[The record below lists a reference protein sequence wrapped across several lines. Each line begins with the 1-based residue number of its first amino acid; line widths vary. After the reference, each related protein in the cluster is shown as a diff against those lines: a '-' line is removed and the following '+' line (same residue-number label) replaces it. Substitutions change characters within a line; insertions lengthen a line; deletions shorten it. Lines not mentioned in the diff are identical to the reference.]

1 MSEVK
6 MSIDEKNTNN
16 ITIDSSVN
24 SVNTTLSEINNLKLE
39 KDNYIKQ
46 EQIKQINKMKE
57 EAIHMVCRQS
67 ELSYEEAK
75 IELEKYNYNYMNVLN
90 NYHNINNNINNNNN
104 NNNKNKSINQNIYSE
119 IRNFMDTGAKTVRIN
134 HERNEILKQNNKSN

>member
-16 ITIDSSVN
+16 ITIDSSDN
-24 SVNTTLSEINNLKLE
+24 SVNTTLSEITNLRLE

-90 NYHNINNNINNNNN
+90 NYHNINNNNNNK
-104 NNNKNKSINQNIYSE
+104 NKNKSINQNIYSE

-134 HERNEILKQNNKSN
+134 NERNEILKQNNKK

>member
-16 ITIDSSVN
+16 ITIDSSDN

-57 EAIHMVCRQS
+57 EAIYMVCRQS
-67 ELSYEEAK
+67 ELSYEQAK

-90 NYHNINNNINNNNN
+90 NYHNINNNNNK
-104 NNNKNKSINQNIYSE
+104 NKNKSINQNIYSE

-134 HERNEILKQNNKSN
+134 NERNEILKQNNKK

>member
-16 ITIDSSVN
+16 ITIDSSDN
-24 SVNTTLSEINNLKLE
+24 SVNTTLSEITNLRLE

-90 NYHNINNNINNNNN
+90 NYHNINNNNK
-104 NNNKNKSINQNIYSE
+104 NKNKSINQNIYSE

-134 HERNEILKQNNKSN
+134 NERNEILKQNNKK

>member
-16 ITIDSSVN
+16 ITIDSSDN

-57 EAIHMVCRQS
+57 EAIYMVCRQS
-67 ELSYEEAK
+67 ELSYEQAK

-90 NYHNINNNINNNNN
+90 NYYNINNNNN
-104 NNNKNKSINQNIYSE
+104 KNKNKSINQNIYSE

-134 HERNEILKQNNKSN
+134 NERNEILKQNNKK